1 MREMT
6 DLKKVEVMI
15 EIVRIQIIKIE
26 NVEVL
31 VMKDKTKIHDRNL
44 DYSI

>member
-1 MREMT
+1 MREVT

-31 VMKDKTKIHDRNL
+31 VMKDKTKATEQ
-44 DYSI
+44 